1 MRLMPLTCLTICKL
15 KINQFFAHVQMSI
28 LHWIIQKSEP
38 LKNGIDHC
46 IRSVLRGELTYNEEL
61 LQSQ

>member
-38 LKNGIDHC
+38 LDHC